1 MVYSDI
7 AKVKGDSGKKLEFF
21 IETISGNEVPCTW
34 ERQFPLM
41 GTLVSLRGNDRFRA
55 QNECDVYWF

>member
-1 MVYSDI
+1 MLLFLKINPFVYSDI

-41 GTLVSLRGNDRFRA
+41 GTK
-55 QNECDVYWF
+55 